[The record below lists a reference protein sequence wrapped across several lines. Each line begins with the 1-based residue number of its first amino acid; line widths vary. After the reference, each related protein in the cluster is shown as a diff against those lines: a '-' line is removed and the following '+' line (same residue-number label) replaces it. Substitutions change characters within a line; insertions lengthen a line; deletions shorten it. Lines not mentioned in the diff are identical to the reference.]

1 MSQKQTTKTDL
12 RKIAIIVIAYNR
24 LSSLQRLLTSLENAC
39 YDGDDVPLI
48 ISIDKS
54 DTDAV
59 ELFADEYK
67 WSHGEKTV
75 VKHEE
80 NIGLRHH
87 VLSQGRWLDI
97 YDAVVVL
104 EDDLSVAKDFW
115 SYTRQTVEKYDSN
128 EEIAGISLYS
138 FAVNYHSCRPFTPVH
153 DGNDV
158 YFMNCAMSWGQIW
171 MREQWRAFEQWY
183 KTHLEFPDMPHLP
196 RSICSW
202 GKKSWL
208 KYHTRY
214 CIEENK
220 YFVFPYISYTTNY
233 SEVGTHVTE
242 LDSIHQVPLLC
253 GRIKDLRL
261 PDFNNTD
268 CTIYDGFFENKALY
282 SALGIEESRC
292 CLDLNG
298 TNANRTGKKY
308 WLTTRQLPYKVCRR
322 FTYLQRPIETNVLE
336 EREGNGIYLYDTT
349 IAAKEPRNDNNA
361 AFLSVYFITNSF
373 LFIRDYGFGNII
385 HDFMKLIMTKFKLL
399 KTKFK

>member
-1 MSQKQTTKTDL
+1 MVQQQNISTGL

-24 LSSLQRLLTSLENAC
+24 LSSLQRLLCSLEKVY

-54 DTDAV
+54 DTDSV
-59 ELFADEYK
+59 EHYADEYE
-67 WSHGEKTV
+67 WSYGEKTV
-75 VKHEE
+75 VKHEK
-80 NIGLRHH
+80 NMGLRKH
-87 VLSQGRWLDI
+87 VLSQGRWLDT
-97 YDAVVVL
+97 YEAVVVL

-115 SYTRQTVEKYDSN
+115 SYTKQTVEKYASYN
-128 EEIAGISLYS
+128 EIAGISLYS
-138 FAVNYHSCRPFTPVH
+138 FAVNYHSCRPFTPLH

-171 MREQWRAFEQWY
+171 MRRQWMAFYQWY
-183 KTHLEFPDMPHLP
+183 EQHLDFPDMSHLP

-202 GKKSWL
+202 GDKSWL

-220 YFVFPYISYTTNY
+220 YFVFPYISYATNY

-242 LDSIHQVPLLC
+242 LDSIHQVSLLH
-253 GRIKDLRL
+253 GRIKHLRL
-261 PDFNNTD
+261 PDFNNAG

-282 SALGIEESRC
+282 SALGIKEPEC

-298 TNANRTGKKY
+298 TNDNRTGKRF
-308 WLTTRQLPYKVCRR
+308 WLTTRRLPYKVCRR

-336 EREGNGIYLYDTT
+336 ERNGEGIYLYDTT
-349 IAAKEPRNDNNA
+349 IADNKPRNNNNA
-361 AFLSVYFITNSF
+361 AFLSTYFITNSF
-373 LFIRDYGFGNII
+373 LFLRDYGFRSVI
-385 HDFMKLIMTKFKLL
+385 HDFMKLF
-399 KTKFK
+399 KTKFL